1 MSRTISTVIP
11 LLNEAEHIAAK
22 LQALQALR
30 EQCQLIMDSGVAEAG
45 GECLLFLHA
54 DTQFAEKS
62 LSND

>member
-30 EQCQLIMDSGVAEAG
+30 EQCQLIAVDGQLGARAA
-45 GECLLFLHA
+45 A
-54 DTQFAEKS
+54 D
-62 LSND
+62 